1 MDNRAASTHTSEFS
15 MRRTML
21 TLLGAVFAF
30 GILTASYATAE
41 LPASAS
47 VDVRQDVMTR

>member
-1 MDNRAASTHTSEFS
+1 
-15 MRRTML
+15 MRRTVL

-41 LPASAS
+41 LPATAAVVSEETTVA
-47 VDVRQDVMTR
+47 R

>member
-1 MDNRAASTHTSEFS
+1 

-41 LPASAS
+41 LPATAA
-47 VDVRQDVMTR
+47 VELGQDVVTR

>member
-1 MDNRAASTHTSEFS
+1 MENRTASTHTSEFS

-21 TLLGAVFAF
+21 TLLGAVVAF

-41 LPASAS
+41 LPVTAS
-47 VDVRQDVMTR
+47 VDIQQDVTAH

>member
-1 MDNRAASTHTSEFS
+1 MENRTASTHTSEFS

-47 VDVRQDVMTR
+47 VDIRQDVVTR

>member
-1 MDNRAASTHTSEFS
+1 MENRTASTHTSEFS

-41 LPASAS
+41 LPATAA
-47 VDVRQDVMTR
+47 VDIQQDVTAR

>member
-1 MDNRAASTHTSEFS
+1 
-15 MRRTML
+15 MRRTVL

-41 LPASAS
+41 LPEATAMAAETT
-47 VDVRQDVMTR
+47 VLTR

>member
-1 MDNRAASTHTSEFS
+1 

-41 LPASAS
+41 LPASTS
-47 VDVRQDVMTR
+47 VDIRQDVVTR